1 MLPPSAPAWTILGV
15 WTSVKPWPVR
25 YSRKARDR
33 PSCILNTARSFNA
46 RRTTGRRPSSVS
58 RFSFSRP
65 LDTGTGMGWAG
76 RDSISSPVS
85 RTSSPP
91 GARLSSATWPVRV
104 TAHSSLSSWGSSS
117 GAATHCTAPSGRR
130 RVRKVTPP
138 RGRRAW
144 TMPSRVTVCPTK
156 AARSPLLMLFF
167 GVPVTNSITLVLSQS
182 PAIRPGTKKSRGVS
196 DYDTP
201 RDEIIHHNDSAV
213 PPALSL
219 QQETSFEPR

>member
-1 MLPPSAPAWTILGV
+1 M
-15 WTSVKPWPVR
+15 
-25 YSRKARDR
+25 
-33 PSCILNTARSFNA
+33 NTARSFNA

-65 LDTGTGMGWAG
+65 LDTGTGIGWAG

-156 AARSPLLMLFF
+156 AARSPLLMLFL
-167 GVPVTNSITLVLSQS
+167 GVPVTNSITLVLSQVRRYARERKN
-182 PAIRPGTKKSRGVS
+182 PGAYLITIHPGTKSSVS
-196 DYDTP
+196 MIP
-201 RDEIIHHNDSAV
+201 RYH
-213 PPALSL
+213 PRCLSNKRPL
-219 QQETSFEPR
+219 SSPDNVGNPYSPQRRSPFEL